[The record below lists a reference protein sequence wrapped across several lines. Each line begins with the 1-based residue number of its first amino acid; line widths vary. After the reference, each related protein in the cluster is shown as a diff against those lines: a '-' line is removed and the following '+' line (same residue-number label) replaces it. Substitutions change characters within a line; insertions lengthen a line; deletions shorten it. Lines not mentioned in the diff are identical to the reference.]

1 MPIFI
6 DISEDKFL
14 MELWDAAEAQG
25 KINASVKE
33 TAHTIGTIRRLLD
46 SNKLSQQEI
55 SDILRVPLG
64 LVYDVEAGL
73 MSKNVGIKN
82 KTSIEEY
89 PIVPI
94 RKKKSKQIKSKFE
107 YLTVDT
113 LIDSWK

>member
-6 DISEDKFL
+6 DISEDEFL

-25 KINASVKE
+25 KISASVKE
-33 TAHTIGTIRRLLD
+33 TALTIGTIRRLLD
-46 SNKLSQQEI
+46 THRLSHQEI
-55 SDILRVPLG
+55 ADIQNVPLG

-73 MSKNVGIKN
+73 MSKNVGINN

-107 YLTVDT
+107 YLNVDT
-113 LIDSWK
+113 LIDCWK